1 MKRLWKTLWRL
12 FHFARLALWL
22 VLLLLAGSYAWLHFY
37 GVPDF
42 VKERVVQQLAAR
54 GIAFNFDSIHVE
66 IPTGLVAHGVRL
78 GDTRTPD
85 RPLVHAKE
93 VGILFDL
100 RRLWQRELPVAALAL
115 KRGELAV
122 PLFFDNPNPE
132 RIEAHDLNGLVRLEE
147 NNVLK
152 VERLT
157 AEVLRL
163 QLALTG
169 RLTLPSASKPKPP
182 PDAAERRRRTQLVRK
197 ISDEVRSLQFTKP
210 PTLTLDFT
218 ANADDLATAKAT
230 LAVESGPVAYP
241 KLALDSLNARISY
254 GGQRLQL
261 ERLEAAL
268 GGGTVALS
276 DGHYDFQC
284 KAAGVT
290 LRSSADFKTF
300 SQFAPEKL
308 RQQLAEWRCE
318 PLPRVELTA
327 SFADDRLSV
336 PKLTVQ
342 AAGGALVVE
351 EGYFDFKNKTAGAKV
366 HSDMDAKQLTPFL
379 PPGWQRMLRDW
390 TWAANPKLDFE
401 IYRTEADPQHPTI
414 ENGRVSIS
422 DATFRG
428 IPVLRAACRGVLR
441 HDVIALTEGIVD
453 LKPSEARPGEITTL
467 QANYSCH
474 LTKQDFVFSDVNSNT
489 EALRLS
495 PLLSSNFVKALREFK
510 LAQPPVLTGGRWTGN
525 WLKLDTSE
533 CEGHLETGPVE
544 WHKLTADATCSNFRY
559 GQNLLQFRDGIV
571 RRPEGELRGSYRYHF
586 KTADFGGSGNGVLDL
601 VSLKPVLP
609 QSWRETLD
617 RYRPE
622 TPVNFDLKNYSGNWR
637 EADRTVA
644 EGTVKIGAL
653 AAGTGHATHIEAR
666 FQLDPAALRVRKF
679 ALSVPSGRVESVF
692 DYDRAGQ
699 RLTLSCDMSKV
710 QPIELARLLGSNM
723 VALIE
728 PYRFKTSPTASRV
741 RAMLDFKKPEQTTW
755 SAIVAAPEVDWWRL
769 HIGKFSTEISYSN
782 RVLNATNFVAQFY
795 GGTLQA
801 GQASFDLGKSAMR
814 YQASLRF
821 DDVKDGGA
829 LLKAMFGYTEVSGMF
844 QGDVR
849 ASGVWGQDD
858 SIHALGNLH
867 IIGSRLWTIPIFGAL
882 STRLGALFP
891 NRFTNPPA
899 TDIDTTFLVEK
910 GVVHLP
916 ANSNEQVVIKAAP
929 HRMTGRGRWTI
940 HGNLDFR
947 VQAHIMSETGILML
961 PLLPVNML
969 VLNPLTKAFEMEL
982 TGPLSNPQWWP
993 RWLPSPGKTEE
1004 KKPPTPP
1011 VSQP

>member
-42 VKERVVQQLAAR
+42 VKEVVVQQLAAR

-66 IPTGLVAHGVRL
+66 IPTGLVARGVRL

-100 RRLWQRELPVAALAL
+100 RRLWQRQLPVRALAL
-115 KRGELAV
+115 KHGELSV
-122 PLFFDNPNPE
+122 PLFLDDPNSE
-132 RIEAHDLNGLVRLEE
+132 RIEAHHLNGLVRLEE
-147 NNVLK
+147 NKVLK

-169 RLTLPSASKPKPP
+169 RLALPAASKPKPP
-182 PDAAERRRRTQLVRK
+182 PDASERERRTQFARK
-197 ISDEVRSLQFTKP
+197 IADEVRSLQFTKP

-218 ANADDLATAKAT
+218 ANADDLSTATAT
-230 LAVESGPVAYP
+230 LIIQSGPLAYP
-241 KLALDSLNARISY
+241 KLALDSLNARLSY
-254 GGQRLQL
+254 SGQRLQL

-276 DGHYDFQC
+276 NGHYDFQC
-284 KAAGVT
+284 KEALVT
-290 LRSSADFKTF
+290 LRSTADFKAF
-300 SQFAPEKL
+300 SQFAPETL
-308 RQQLAEWRCE
+308 RRQLAEWRCD

-327 SFADDRLSV
+327 SFVDDRLSV
-336 PKLTVQ
+336 SKLTVQ
-342 AAGGALVVE
+342 AAGGALVIE
-351 EGYFDFKNKTAGAKV
+351 EGYFDFKNKTAGARV

-390 TWAANPKLDFE
+390 TWAENPQLDFE

-414 ENGRVSIS
+414 EKGRVSIS
-422 DATFRG
+422 NATFRG
-428 IPVLRAACRGVLR
+428 IPVQRAACRGVLR
-441 HDVIALTEGIVD
+441 NDVITLTEGIAD

-474 LTKQDFVFSDVNSNT
+474 LTKQNFTFSDVNSNA

-544 WHKLTADATCSNFRY
+544 WHKLTADATRSNFRY
-559 GQNLLQFRDGIV
+559 GQNLLQFRDATV
-571 RRPEGELRGSYRYHF
+571 RRPEGDLHGSYQYHF
-586 KTADFGGSGNGVLDL
+586 KTADFSGSANGVLDII
-601 VSLKPVLP
+601 SLKPALS
-609 QSWRETLD
+609 QSWWETLD

-622 TPVNFDLKNYSGNWR
+622 TPVNLSLKSYSGNWR
-637 EADRTVA
+637 DADRTVA

-653 AAGTGHATHIEAR
+653 AAGTGRAANIEAR
-666 FQLDPAALRVRKF
+666 FKLDPAALRVKKF
-679 ALSVPSGRVESVF
+679 AIEVPSGRVESVF
-692 DYDRAGQ
+692 DYDRTGQ

-723 VALIE
+723 VALVE
-728 PYRFKTSPTASRV
+728 PYHFKSPPTASRV
-741 RAMLDFKKPEQTTW
+741 KAMLDFKKPEQTTW
-755 SAIVAAPEVDWWRL
+755 SAVVAAPEVDWWRL
-769 HIGKFSTEISYSN
+769 RIGRLSTEISYSN
-782 RVLNATNFVAQFY
+782 RVLSATNFVAQFY
-795 GGTLQA
+795 GGALQT
-801 GQASFDLGKSAMR
+801 GQASFDLSQTPMR

-821 DDVKDGGA
+821 DDVKDGGE
-829 LLKAMFGYTEVSGMF
+829 LLRAMFGYAQVSGMF

-858 SIHALGNLH
+858 TIHAAGNLH
-867 IIGSRLWTIPIFGAL
+867 IVGSRLWTIPIFGAL
-882 STRLGALFP
+882 SMRLGVLFP

-899 TDIDTTFLVEK
+899 TDIDTTFLVDK
-910 GVVHLP
+910 GFVHLP
-916 ANSNEQVVIKAAP
+916 DPDSREPVLIKAAP
-929 HRMTGRGRWTI
+929 HRMTGRGRWKM
-940 HGNLDFR
+940 HGDLNFR

-961 PLLPVNML
+961 PLLPLNML
-969 VLNPLTKAFEMEL
+969 VLDPLTKALEMEL
-982 TGPLSNPQWWP
+982 TGSLAHPQWWP
-993 RWLPSPGKTEE
+993 RLLKVPGTGGE
-1004 KKPPTPP
+1004 KK
-1011 VSQP
+1011 